1 MVPKLERFFHLSGS
15 SFELD
20 SPIRLEELSCIDSVE
35 FMGPPKMNL
44 YLFVFE
50 WCGTPQ
56 ILYYIN
62 LPMHFK
68 INKLIKDGKS

>member
-1 MVPKLERFFHLSGS
+1 MVPKFKRFFHLSGS

-20 SPIRLEELSCIDSVE
+20 YPIRLGKQSCIDSVE

-44 YLFVFE
+44 YPFVFKR
-50 WCGTPQ
+50 CGTPQ